1 MIPETFTADYTG
13 EPGER
18 AFFLQGRGD
27 EGSVTFMIEKQQ
39 VAVLAEKL
47 RELLI
52 MIDHDDTVGST
63 VAGRD
68 PALALDAP
76 FDTETRVGAIGLAYD
91 EDSDRM
97 IVYVQAMDPDADGVE
112 EEDGEDV
119 QFELRRD
126 QARAFVLHAIAVVNE
141 GRPTC
146 QLCGLPI
153 DPGGHK
159 CPASNGHRL
168 TG

>member
-18 AFFLQGRGD
+18 AFFLQGRGE

-68 PALALDAP
+68 PALALDTP
-76 FDTETRVGAIGLAYD
+76 FDSETRIPIAWSFTCKRWIPTPRAPRRMTGRTCSSSFGAIKRARSSFMRLPSSTRAGPRASCVD
-91 EDSDRM
+91 CRS
-97 IVYVQAMDPDADGVE
+97 I
-112 EEDGEDV
+112 
-119 QFELRRD
+119 LRDTSVRPPT
-126 QARAFVLHAIAVVNE
+126 VIA
-141 GRPTC
+141 
-146 QLCGLPI
+146 
-153 DPGGHK
+153 
-159 CPASNGHRL
+159 
-168 TG
+168 